1 MLDAIAELLFPTRCA
16 GCDLPGAL
24 VCARCAERL
33 PLVDPA
39 TACPRCGAPTES
51 GVCVE
56 CADVPFAFAG
66 ARCAGVLE
74 PPLSRMVALHK
85 DAGERR
91 LAPALA
97 SLALDALG
105 GWLQWPD
112 AVCGVPASPAAVLRR
127 GFDHGAS
134 LAACLGAMAEIPAI
148 EPLRCRPRLD
158 QRALTREQR
167 RDNAARSIVVRSGVH
182 VPARILLVDD
192 VFTTGATLDAA
203 AAALL
208 SAGAAEVRVVAVA
221 RACGGG

>member
-1 MLDAIAELLFPTRCA
+1 MFDAIAELLFPTRCA
-16 GCDLPGAL
+16 GCDLPGGLLCDA
-24 VCARCAERL
+24 CAERL
-33 PLVDPA
+33 PLIDPF
-39 TACPRCGAPTES
+39 TACPRCGAPTVS
-51 GVCVE
+51 ACCVE
-56 CADVPFAFAG
+56 CADVPFTFAA

-97 SLALDALG
+97 SLALDALA
-105 GWLQWPD
+105 GWLEWPD
-112 AVCGVPASPAAVLRR
+112 VVCGVPASPAAVLHR
-127 GFDHGAS
+127 GFDHGAL
-134 LAACLGAMAEIPAI
+134 LAASLGALSGIPAI

-167 RDNAARSIVVRSGVH
+167 RANAARSIVPRAGVH
-182 VPARILLVDD
+182 VPPRILLLDD

-203 AAALL
+203 ASALL
-208 SAGAAEVRVVAVA
+208 SAGAVEVRVVAVA

>member
-1 MLDAIAELLFPTRCA
+1 MLDALAELLFPTRCA

-33 PLVDPA
+33 PLIDPA
-39 TACPRCGAPTES
+39 TACPRCGAPTVS
-51 GVCVE
+51 ACCVE
-56 CADVPFAFAG
+56 CADVPFAFSG

-91 LAPALA
+91 LSPALA
-97 SLALDALG
+97 SLAMDALA
-105 GWLQWPD
+105 GWLEWPD

-134 LAACLGAMAEIPAI
+134 LAADLGTLVRIPAI

-158 QRALTREQR
+158 QRALTREER
-167 RDNAARSIVVRSGVH
+167 RANAARSIVPRPGVH
-182 VPARILLVDD
+182 VPPRILLVDD

-203 AAALL
+203 ASALL
-208 SAGAAEVRVVAVA
+208 RAGAAEVRVVAVA

>member
-1 MLDAIAELLFPTRCA
+1 MLDSLAELLFPTRCA
-16 GCDLPGAL
+16 GCDLPGGL
-24 VCARCAERL
+24 ICARCAERL
-33 PLVDPA
+33 PLIDPA
-39 TACPRCGAPTES
+39 TACPRCGAPTVSEC
-51 GVCVE
+51 CVE
-56 CADVPFAFAG
+56 CADVSFAFSG

-74 PPLSRMVALHK
+74 PPLSRMVTLHK

-97 SLALDALG
+97 SLALDALS
-105 GWLQWPD
+105 GWLEWPD
-112 AVCGVPASPAAVLRR
+112 AICGVPASPAAVLRR

-134 LAACLGAMAEIPAI
+134 LAASLGSLARIPAI

-167 RDNAARSIVVRSGVH
+167 RANAARSIVSRRGVH
-182 VPARILLVDD
+182 VPSRVLLVDD

-203 AAALL
+203 ACALL
-208 SAGAAEVRVVAVA
+208 SGGAAEVRVVAVA

>member
-1 MLDAIAELLFPTRCA
+1 MLDALAELLFPTRCG

-24 VCARCAERL
+24 LCARCAELL

-39 TACPRCGAPTES
+39 TACPRCGAPTAS
-51 GVCVE
+51 ACCVE
-56 CADVPFAFAG
+56 CADVPFAFSG

-85 DAGERR
+85 DTGERR
-91 LAPALA
+91 MASALA
-97 SLALDALG
+97 SLALDALS
-105 GWLQWPD
+105 GWLEWPD

-127 GFDHGAS
+127 GFDHGAG
-134 LAACLGAMAEIPAI
+134 LAACLGPLAGIPAI

-167 RDNAARSIVVRSGVH
+167 RENAARSIVPVGGVH

-203 AAALL
+203 ARALL
-208 SAGAAEVRVVAVA
+208 SAGAVEVRVVAVA